1 MEKTREITAGSPR
14 AQQSVDVVDP
24 RSDSHP
30 LYPTPDEM
38 MGREDLHDNSDAV
51 SATNARSENAR
62 DKSHDRTAQDSTKVK
77 PTLAEEAAPST
88 GQKRKQV
95 DDKAELVADRFGN
108 PTKKRK
114 SEEDEDEDE
123 DEEDELPTSSDN
135 IIGSSGQRKKVL
147 AWMLKAVRSNRF
159 SRSQADIVAAMEK
172 STAIALAN
180 AEIKAEWSKAGALEL
195 QKALMEQEAA
205 MQSQMTPFEHRA
217 RESCEKM
224 SKELEM
230 WKLQVGNREAER
242 LQLQAQLTEANARL
256 EKEKAHRILMETKLA
271 EAQIKASDKAF
282 VTGR

>member
-1 MEKTREITAGSPR
+1 M
-14 AQQSVDVVDP
+14 
-24 RSDSHP
+24 
-30 LYPTPDEM
+30 
-38 MGREDLHDNSDAV
+38 
-51 SATNARSENAR
+51 
-62 DKSHDRTAQDSTKVK
+62 KS
-77 PTLAEEAAPST
+77 TLAEEAAPST

-95 DDKAELVADRFGN
+95 DDKAELVAEGN
-108 PTKKRK
+108 PTKKK
-114 SEEDEDEDE
+114 KSKEESEEEEEGEEEEEDE

-135 IIGSSGQRKKVL
+135 IIGSFGQRKKVL

-159 SRSQADIVAAMEK
+159 SRSQADIAAAMEK

-180 AEIKAEWSKAGALEL
+180 ATIKAGCSKAKTLEL

-217 RESCEKM
+217 RESCEKLA
-224 SKELEM
+224 KELEM

-271 EAQIKASDKAF
+271 EAQIKASDRAF